1 MTKIKSKALAL
12 VLCAILALSATAI
25 AFPSSTA
32 HALDATSTVEYPYA
46 TGSNAFRYAPTF
58 TMATEAG
65 AGNNKWEYIEV
76 KTDAGTVDVR
86 SAKYFA
92 IQIRVDKGDPGLTL
106 GFIENGDR
114 FNNCIDGN
122 KMYFLS
128 EDGTLTELSVLY
140 SAINLGVSACGTLI
154 MPVSQM
160 GWQWNNSASDL
171 SKVTAFYFT
180 TNTQFNYDYALTIGS
195 VGYWNGEP
203 GATDTTF
210 TVIADA
216 SKGERAKDK
225 YYVDSAN
232 VDCMKFPSQAGQV
245 EPTPPT
251 IEYPFR
257 KGHGANLYAASW
269 QGPATG
275 DSADNWQ
282 QLKIK
287 FDTATVDFSS
297 ADYLVIQYY
306 GALGTPGITYDLF
319 CGDAAYSVGAG
330 SVDGKPVYYMGEND
344 ETSAKTANITYGAVN
359 ASLATKIGAIIIPMT
374 SMDWSYGAAANRNLK
389 TIDTLILQTNSKYN
403 YNFRIVVGE
412 VGMYSEANGF
422 TKLVDL
428 SSKKNFASLYNSNG
442 DNVSTLSY
450 ITYDRIMKGDASV
463 DITGN
468 LKKDSYFSEEGTGGN
483 VLINGSYGSLE
494 IVKDAYGEDAMKITA
509 TGKTGDGYTA
519 VTLAEGMDINW
530 GGMKGVSFYA
540 KNESDSEVFFNLEID
555 CRLPNGQSARFNI
568 LQGNRFWLYDI
579 KTGITSIYMTRPTAT
594 LPAGFEGWVRIPFSA
609 FEKAVWSTG
618 AVSKE
623 EFMSE
628 GSVVSYFAITIE
640 AEKNMNKSFVLN
652 NIGGY
657 ATTPK
662 YTSAFV
668 SAVGYTI
675 PELMGLN

>member
-32 HALDATSTVEYPYA
+32 HALDATSTVEYPFA
-46 TGSNAFRYAPTF
+46 TGSDAFRYAPTF
-58 TMATEAG
+58 TMPETG
-65 AGNNKWEYIEV
+65 GKDYWEFIEV
-76 KTDAGTVDVR
+76 KNDAGAVDVS

-92 IQIRVDKGDPGLTL
+92 VQIKATKGNPGLTL
-106 GFIENGDR
+106 GFLQGGGR
-114 FNNCIDGN
+114 FDICGKDGQN
-122 KMYFLS
+122 MYFLS
-128 EDGTLTELSVLY
+128 EDGSIRALEIKWD
-140 SAINLGVSACGTLI
+140 AIWLGENACGTLI
-154 MPVSQM
+154 MPVANLQWR
-160 GWQWNNSASDL
+160 WQTNDL
-171 SKVTAFYFT
+171 TAVTAFYIT
-180 TNTQFNYDYALTIGS
+180 SNNASNWNYALTIGS

-203 GATDTTF
+203 GAADTTF

-216 SKGERAKDK
+216 SKGERAKEK
-225 YYVDSAN
+225 YYVDSLN
-232 VDCMKFPSQAGQV
+232 PDCMKFPSQAGQV
-245 EPTPPT
+245 EPVAPT

-269 QGPATG
+269 QGPTTG

-306 GALGTPGITYDLF
+306 GALGVPGITYDLF

-344 ETSAKTANITYGAVN
+344 ETSAKTANIKNGAVN

-374 SMDWSYGAAANRNLK
+374 SMDWSYGSDANRNLK
-389 TIDTLILQTNSKYN
+389 AIDTLILQTNSRWN

-519 VTLAEGMDINW
+519 VTLAEGLDINW

-579 KTGITSIYMTRPTAT
+579 NTGITSIYMTRPTAT

-675 PELMGLN
+675 PDLMGLN